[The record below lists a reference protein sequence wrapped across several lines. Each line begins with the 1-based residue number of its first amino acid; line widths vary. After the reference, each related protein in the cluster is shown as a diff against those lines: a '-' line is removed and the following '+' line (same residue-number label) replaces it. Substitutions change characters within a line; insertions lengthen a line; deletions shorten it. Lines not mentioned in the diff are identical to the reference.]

1 VPPDDIDGEMTQLP
15 DLDSIPEQIGHYHIL
30 QRVGEG
36 GMGEVFEAEQQKPVR
51 RRVALK
57 LIKLGMDTKAVVA
70 RFESER
76 QALAMMSHTSIARV
90 FDAGATPDGRPYFA
104 MEYVKG
110 IPITDYCDRH
120 RLTVKARLDL
130 FTQVCEGIQHAH
142 QKGIIHRDIKP
153 SNVLVT
159 VEDERAV
166 PKIIDFGVAKAT
178 DLRLTERTVYTE
190 MGQLIGTPEYMS
202 PEQTELT
209 GLDIDTRTDVYSLGV
224 LLYELLVGGKP
235 FASKELREAGFDE
248 FRWKIREELPPRPST
263 RVQGLDEAVTTMA
276 KNRYTNPPALTKQL
290 SGDLDW
296 IVMKALEKD
305 RTRRYASASELAGDI
320 NRHLSQEP
328 VLACPPSMAYRLKKF
343 VRRHKAG
350 AAAAAFVALALIVG
364 ITGTTIGMVRA
375 TRAEALASQVSSFL
389 VGLFKISD
397 PSESRGKTITAKEI
411 LDIGADRIRRE
422 LKDQPEVQARL
433 MGTMGDVYLSLG
445 LYGQA
450 GTLLEN
456 ALASRRA
463 LLGDDHP
470 DTLSSMM
477 SLANLHLK
485 QGRYD
490 EAEPLYLKTLEDR
503 RAVLGENH
511 EETLAAMMGLATLYR
526 HQARYGEA
534 EALYIET
541 LDARRL
547 VLGEEHMST
556 LSTMMGLANLHL
568 RRAQYD
574 KAEPLYT
581 KVIETKRRVMGA
593 DHPETLKGMNNLAG
607 LYWSQERYEEA
618 ESLYLETIEARRR
631 VLGEAH
637 PETLSAMANLGG
649 VYKDQQRYDEAEEL
663 AITVYETEMRVLGE
677 EHPRVLL
684 SMNDLAYLYAESGR
698 YYEAEELYLRA
709 LDGQRRAL
717 GEEHPDTINSLDNLA
732 YLYVM
737 QERYDEA
744 EPLYIE
750 AAEVQGRVLGADHPT
765 TLDTIYSLA
774 CLQAVRGK
782 RAEALSYLRLAVESG
797 WSDVEHIVQDSDL
810 SSLHGDPEFDA
821 ILAKARVARRRK

>member
-1 VPPDDIDGEMTQLP
+1 MPPGDIDGEMTQLP
-15 DLDSIPEQIGHYHIL
+15 DLDSTPEQIGHYHIL

-36 GMGEVFEAEQQKPVR
+36 GMGEVFEAEQQQPVR

-76 QALAMMSHTSIARV
+76 QALALMNHINIARV
-90 FDAGATPDGRPYFA
+90 YDAGATPDGRPYFA

-120 RLTVKARLDL
+120 RLTVKSRLGL
-130 FTQVCEGIQHAH
+130 FTQVCDGIQHAH

-202 PEQTELT
+202 PEQTDLT

-224 LLYELLVGGKP
+224 LLYELMVGGKP
-235 FASKELREAGFDE
+235 FTSKELREAGFDA
-248 FRWKIREELPPRPST
+248 FRRKIREELPPRPST
-263 RVQGLDEAVTTMA
+263 RAMGLDEAVTTMA
-276 KNRYTNPPALTKQL
+276 KNRCTNPPALTKQL

-305 RTRRYASASELAGDI
+305 RTRRYASASELAADI

-350 AAAAAFVALALIVG
+350 AAAAIIVALALVIG

-375 TRAEALASQVSSFL
+375 TRAEALASQVSTFL
-389 VGLFKISD
+389 VGLFQISD

-422 LKDQPEVQARL
+422 LKDQPAVQARL

-450 GTLLEN
+450 GPLLEN
-456 ALASRRA
+456 ALSSRRA

-490 EAEPLYLKTLEDR
+490 EAEPLFLKTLEER
-503 RAVLGENH
+503 RSVLGENH
-511 EETLAAMMGLATLYR
+511 EDTLAAMMGLATLYR
-526 HQARYGEA
+526 HQARYDEA
-534 EALYIET
+534 EKLYIET

-556 LSTMMGLANLHL
+556 LSTMMGLANLYL

-593 DHPETLKGMNNLAG
+593 DHPETLKCMNNLAG
-607 LYWSQERYEEA
+607 LYWSQDRYEEA

-631 VLGEAH
+631 VLGEDH

-663 AITVYETEMRVLGE
+663 AITVYETEKRVLGE
-677 EHPRVLL
+677 AHPRVLL
-684 SMNDLAYLYAESGR
+684 SMNDLAYLYAERGR

-709 LDGQRRAL
+709 LEGQRRAL
-717 GEEHPDTINSLDNLA
+717 GDEHPDTINSLDNLA
-732 YLYVM
+732 YMYVM

-744 EPLYIE
+744 EPLYVE
-750 AAEVQGRVLGADHPT
+750 AVAVQTRVLGADHPA

-782 RAEALSYLRLAVESG
+782 RAEALSYLNLAVENG
-797 WSDVEHIVQDSDL
+797 WSDVEHIVQDPDL

-821 ILAKARVARRRK
+821 ILSKARVARLRK